1 MVINRF
7 DNPPNEVLNLFCS
20 EFYDQLSHIY
30 RHRFQ
35 KRVEQKRILEMEE
48 IMNIIEELVDYSRL
62 CWDRGLT
69 ESTGGNM
76 SVRANDN
83 TIYITPTFTVKHF
96 LKPKDIVRISLDDEK
111 LGGEKEPS
119 SERKMHL
126 LIYKER
132 PDVNAIFHAHPP
144 YATAFA
150 VSGEKIPINVL
161 PEAVLLLRNIAYL
174 PYKMPGTQEFADAFN
189 LELKKGKDVFILQ
202 NHGVTVVGKSIKEA
216 YARLETL
223 EFLARIV
230 MITKDFGGI
239 HEIPQKEIREY
250 IERIENDKT

>member
-1 MVINRF
+1 
-7 DNPPNEVLNLFCS
+7 
-20 EFYDQLSHIY
+20 
-30 RHRFQ
+30 
-35 KRVEQKRILEMEE
+35 
-48 IMNIIEELVDYSRL
+48 MNALMEELVDYARL

-76 SVRANDN
+76 SVRASDN

-96 LKPKDIVRISLDDEK
+96 LKTEDIVRLTLDDKK
-111 LGGEKEPS
+111 LEGEKEPS

-126 LIYKER
+126 LIYRER
-132 PDVNAIFHAHPP
+132 PDVNAVFHAHPP

-150 VSGEKIPINVL
+150 VGGEKIPINVL

-174 PYKMPGTQEFADAFN
+174 PYKMPGTQEFADAFSS
-189 LELKKGKDVFILQ
+189 ELKKGKDVFILQ

-223 EFLARIV
+223 EFLIRVVLISKELGKV
-230 MITKDFGGI
+230 
-239 HEIPQKEIREY
+239 HEIPQKEVDEY
-250 IERIENDKT
+250 IKRIS